1 MTNVLGMM
9 DVDVVSSASF
19 LGSTILNAAI
29 RMCIAFVVIGV
40 ADYGYQWWEY
50 EKSLRMSKQEI
61 KEENKEVEG
70 NPEIKSRIRQKQ
82 RQMSMRRMLQDIPK
96 ADVVIT
102 NPTHYAVAIKYDPKE
117 ADAPVVVAKDRIIW
131 P

>member
-50 EKSLRMSKQEI
+50 EKSL
-61 KEENKEVEG
+61 
-70 NPEIKSRIRQKQ
+70 
-82 RQMSMRRMLQDIPK
+82 
-96 ADVVIT
+96 
-102 NPTHYAVAIKYDPKE
+102 
-117 ADAPVVVAKDRIIW
+117 
-131 P
+131 

>member
-40 ADYGYQWWEY
+40 ADYGYQWW
-50 EKSLRMSKQEI
+50 
-61 KEENKEVEG
+61 N
-70 NPEIKSRIRQKQ
+70 
-82 RQMSMRRMLQDIPK
+82 MRRVLECQTGNQGRK
-96 ADVVIT
+96 
-102 NPTHYAVAIKYDPKE
+102 
-117 ADAPVVVAKDRIIW
+117 
-131 P
+131 

>member
-1 MTNVLGMM
+1 MYWHDGRGC
-9 DVDVVSSASF
+9 VSSASF

-61 KEENKEVEG
+61 KEEIKKLKE
-70 NPEIKSRIRQKQ
+70 IR
-82 RQMSMRRMLQDIPK
+82 R
-96 ADVVIT
+96 
-102 NPTHYAVAIKYDPKE
+102 
-117 ADAPVVVAKDRIIW
+117 
-131 P
+131 

>member
-1 MTNVLGMM
+1 VLPITVTSGGNMRR
-9 DVDVVSSASF
+9 VF
-19 LGSTILNAAI
+19 
-29 RMCIAFVVIGV
+29 
-40 ADYGYQWWEY
+40 
-50 EKSLRMSKQEI
+50 RMSKQEI

-102 NPTHYAVAIKYDPKE
+102 NPTHYAGSY
-117 ADAPVVVAKDRIIW
+117 
-131 P
+131 